1 MKGEKKEYQNK
12 KRLYLLGLCG
22 VLAISGTVYAV
33 TRKSEPQK
41 EQKELVDLNDEG
53 QGVPDEVRD
62 IAQEDSA
69 ILNQPDKSAD
79 GGEKGHKDQIAAG
92 PTPSQPTEQQLTAD
106 GTQGLNKPN
115 QQDHTKP
122 TTVPVPTTQTALNQ
136 SEEPEKSDG
145 KVAESEQGEKTET
158 KVGKSDAEKTEIKVG
173 KNDAEKTETK
183 VGKNDAEK
191 TEIKVGKN
199 DAESEGIKEGSLVG
213 EQEKPEESAQVNNP
227 TAQELKFSEEDGLRW
242 PLSGNVIKNYSTDKL
257 IYFETLGQFKT
268 NPGIFI
274 AGEKGNPIVAAANG
288 IVKEIKKEDKTGQTL
303 ILDIGGG
310 YTLTY
315 GQLEEIAVKPGDYVK
330 DGQEM
335 AKLAKVTKY
344 YRMEGEHLYFQVQK
358 DGENINPLT
367 LIRSE

>member
-53 QGVPDEVRD
+53 QGVPDEIRD
-62 IAQEDSA
+62 IAQNDIA
-69 ILNQPDKSAD
+69 TPVPDQPDKFAD
-79 GGEKGHKDQIAAG
+79 GGEEGHTDQIAAG
-92 PTPSQPTEQQLTAD
+92 PTPSQPTKQQLTAD
-106 GTQGLNKPN
+106 GTKELNKPG

-122 TTVPVPTTQTALNQ
+122 TTAPVPTTQTALNK
-136 SEEPEKSDG
+136 PEQPDEKVAKSD
-145 KVAESEQGEKTET
+145 QGENTET
-158 KVGKSDAEKTEIKVG
+158 KVGKSDNAEKTEIQVG
-173 KNDAEKTETK
+173 KTDTK
-183 VGKNDAEK
+183 
-191 TEIKVGKN
+191 
-199 DAESEGIKEGSLVG
+199 SEGIKEGSSTEDG
-213 EQEKPEESAQVNNP
+213 AQSEESAQVNNP
-227 TAQELKFSEEDGLRW
+227 TAQELKFSEEDGLSW

-288 IVKEIKKEDKTGQTL
+288 IVKEVKKEDKTGQTL

-315 GQLEEIAVKPGDYVK
+315 GQLEEITVKPGDYVK
-330 DGQEM
+330 NGQEM